1 MFDPAV
7 LPAPPMT
14 DGPPRKRFSIE
25 EAKRSLVYLAPVAR
39 DVAEAY
45 AAVVRLPVAVDAGG
59 GEALRPDTGA
69 YRAAMDRLAGLLD
82 ELSAAGVELRDF
94 ERGRL
99 AFPAERDA
107 EDWDEDDSYHTW
119 HLGAPAVE
127 AAAFHRLAPGLTER
141 PACRGLA
148 A

>member
-1 MFDPAV
+1 
-7 LPAPPMT
+7 MT

-25 EAKRSLVYLAPVAR
+25 EARRSLVYLAPIAR

-59 GEALRPDTGA
+59 GEALRPDTAA
-69 YRAAMDRLAGLLD
+69 YRAAMGRLAGLLD
-82 ELSAAGVELRDF
+82 ELAAAGVELRDF

-107 EDWDEDDSYHTW
+107 EDWDTDGTYHTW
-119 HLGAPAVE
+119 HLGASAVE
-127 AAAFHRLAPGLTER
+127 AAALHHLAPGLAKGT
-141 PACRGLA
+141 AYRGLA